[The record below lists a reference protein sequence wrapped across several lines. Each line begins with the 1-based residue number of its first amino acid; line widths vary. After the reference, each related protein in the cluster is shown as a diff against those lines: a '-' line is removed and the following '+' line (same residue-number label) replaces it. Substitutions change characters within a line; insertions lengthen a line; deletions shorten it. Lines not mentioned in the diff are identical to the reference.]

1 MSPVLPEA
9 RTGRASLP
17 GPVRVGMSRRRTTP
31 SGLLIILAA
40 ALAVPAEPVSC
51 SEAPRARTGP
61 KEPPALSVL
70 AEFRP
75 IPLDLSVGRVLD
87 AELEFGLDCKPPG
100 AFRCSIRLPVTVR
113 TALDGPW
120 TGRTDAAIGDPSLE
134 AGAFFRRSGGFWF
147 LSAGYA
153 APLGRRTEDPDR
165 PLRPAPGSGVHRVT
179 AAAGLGRILDPA
191 ALTAGFSWTL
201 SLRSSGDRARSWRPA
216 GLGFSFSVVE
226 VLSDRAGILLGV
238 SPRIGA
244 PARGPGA
251 GPDSGWSW
259 DLEAR
264 IEVHLRAGRLF
275 FRTGSSRSLASP
287 GSPGLPSAG
296 VEYEIQMVPGGGS

>member
-1 MSPVLPEA
+1 M
-9 RTGRASLP
+9 
-17 GPVRVGMSRRRTTP
+17 RVSVP
-31 SGLLIILAA
+31 AAALAA
-40 ALAVPAEPVSC
+40 ALSVLAASAPPAAC
-51 SEAPRARTGP
+51 SEASRARTGSE
-61 KEPPALSVL
+61 EPPALSFR

-75 IPLDLSVGRVLD
+75 IPQDLSVGRVLD

-100 AFRCSIRLPVTVR
+100 AARCSIRLPVTVR

-120 TGRTDAAIGDPSLE
+120 KGRTDAAIGDPSLE

-153 APLGRRTEDPDR
+153 APLGRRTEDTDR

-179 AAAGLGRILDPA
+179 AAAGLGRIQDPA

-201 SLRSSGDRARSWRPA
+201 SLPSSGDPAPSWRPA
-216 GLGFSFSVVE
+216 DLGFSFSLVE
-226 VLSDRAGILLGV
+226 VLNDRAGILLGV

-275 FRTGSSRSLASP
+275 FRTGSSRSLAGP
-287 GSPGLPSAG
+287 GSPGFPSAG
-296 VEYEIQMVPGGGS
+296 VEYEIPMVPGGGS